1 MIRRNHASM
10 LGLRISS
17 HRYNVYGIKQV
28 IKLSLITCLI
38 QLSQAIN
45 SPSVP
50 TAVGKCKIGAPD
62 KPCGGGHTDA
72 NSKTVAIRYMIENK
86 LVPLHYES

>member
-1 MIRRNHASM
+1 MVQTKWQN
-10 LGLRISS
+10 
-17 HRYNVYGIKQV
+17 N
-28 IKLSLITCLI
+28 
-38 QLSQAIN
+38 
-45 SPSVP
+45 
-50 TAVGKCKIGAPD
+50 GAPD

>member
-1 MIRRNHASM
+1 M
-10 LGLRISS
+10 
-17 HRYNVYGIKQV
+17 K
-28 IKLSLITCLI
+28 KT
-38 QLSQAIN
+38 
-45 SPSVP
+45 
-50 TAVGKCKIGAPD
+50 GAPD

>member
-1 MIRRNHASM
+1 MKKTTKDKEIE
-10 LGLRISS
+10 
-17 HRYNVYGIKQV
+17 
-28 IKLSLITCLI
+28 KL
-38 QLSQAIN
+38 
-45 SPSVP
+45 
-50 TAVGKCKIGAPD
+50 KKGAPD

>member
-1 MIRRNHASM
+1 MQNNTSNNRIYNQ
-10 LGLRISS
+10 LRQDYFEKKESEYKNI
-17 HRYNVYGIKQV
+17 
-28 IKLSLITCLI
+28 
-38 QLSQAIN
+38 A
-45 SPSVP
+45 
-50 TAVGKCKIGAPD
+50 GAPD

>member
-1 MIRRNHASM
+1 MAHYHAVCGKHAS
-10 LGLRISS
+10 
-17 HRYNVYGIKQV
+17 VDDV
-28 IKLSLITCLI
+28 
-38 QLSQAIN
+38 
-45 SPSVP
+45 
-50 TAVGKCKIGAPD
+50 GAPD

>member
-1 MIRRNHASM
+1 MS
-10 LGLRISS
+10 
-17 HRYNVYGIKQV
+17 VQK
-28 IKLSLITCLI
+28 KLFT
-38 QLSQAIN
+38 SQ
-45 SPSVP
+45 SVP
-50 TAVGKCKIGAPD
+50 SYFGAPD

>member
-1 MIRRNHASM
+1 MNDAYESPDDMVSRLELMRSQ
-10 LGLRISS
+10 ISDT
-17 HRYNVYGIKQV
+17 
-28 IKLSLITCLI
+28 KL
-38 QLSQAIN
+38 
-45 SPSVP
+45 
-50 TAVGKCKIGAPD
+50 GAPD

>member
-1 MIRRNHASM
+1 MLSSTSEGSQRLPFLYVSFGNSFGLASVQSPHRACR
-10 LGLRISS
+10 LR
-17 HRYNVYGIKQV
+17 
-28 IKLSLITCLI
+28 LL
-38 QLSQAIN
+38 
-45 SPSVP
+45 
-50 TAVGKCKIGAPD
+50 GAPD

>member
-1 MIRRNHASM
+1 MCSGAIFPHTSARVHIIYRR
-10 LGLRISS
+10 LL
-17 HRYNVYGIKQV
+17 Y
-28 IKLSLITCLI
+28 
-38 QLSQAIN
+38 
-45 SPSVP
+45 
-50 TAVGKCKIGAPD
+50 GAPD

>member
-1 MIRRNHASM
+1 MKFMKKVVFASM
-10 LGLRISS
+10 VLCAWIGAMAQTE
-17 HRYNVYGIKQV
+17 K
-28 IKLSLITCLI
+28 T
-38 QLSQAIN
+38 
-45 SPSVP
+45 
-50 TAVGKCKIGAPD
+50 GAPD

>member
-1 MIRRNHASM
+1 MTTVHILINSNIN
-10 LGLRISS
+10 LYVILNLPEGQWLRIIQTEAQRTIFRHSWSSS
-17 HRYNVYGIKQV
+17 HKKR
-28 IKLSLITCLI
+28 SLILRIT
-38 QLSQAIN
+38 
-45 SPSVP
+45 
-50 TAVGKCKIGAPD
+50 GAPD

>member
-1 MIRRNHASM
+1 MPQM
-10 LGLRISS
+10 LFKWVEYFID
-17 HRYNVYGIKQV
+17 VK
-28 IKLSLITCLI
+28 
-38 QLSQAIN
+38 AN
-45 SPSVP
+45 S
-50 TAVGKCKIGAPD
+50 GAPD

>member
-1 MIRRNHASM
+1 MILVRN
-10 LGLRISS
+10 
-17 HRYNVYGIKQV
+17 IKQFSL
-28 IKLSLITCLI
+28 KWLSHKRGYCSFVLTLLDRLSDSTSCCLFILILCFL
-38 QLSQAIN
+38 
-45 SPSVP
+45 
-50 TAVGKCKIGAPD
+50 GAPD